1 MVPFGILA
9 AGLLLFGPNQV
20 VSATI
25 LWVIFG
31 LWYGIQQFFVL
42 YKFPDVVGICKTERS
57 ILGQCWHTVV
67 GSLKGHPEACKYFV
81 AVFFAQNGAAG
92 AVIIVSANYLLNYLA
107 ISGFQNLV
115 LSATLPILG
124 VPSVAAFGC
133 ATKKFSYK
141 AIWIFLLAM
150 SAAFAVVVPLV
161 WVRPPAAAPARP
173 PLLAR

>member
-31 LWYGIQQFFVL
+31 LWYAIQQFVVL

-124 VPSVAAFGC
+124 IPSVAAFGC

-161 WVRPPAAAPARP
+161 WVRPPTAAPARP
-173 PLLAR
+173 PILAR